1 MGFTITSNQI
11 LWICGF
17 IASLWGV
24 YKIVVEIRKPSED
37 LKEKVESHE
46 EKLNK
51 DKQRLDDIE
60 QSNKLI
66 LNSMLVIINHEITG
80 NGIENMK
87 KARDELQEYL
97 INK

>member
-11 LWICGF
+11 LWVCGF
-17 IASLWGV
+17 VGAIWGV
-24 YKIVVEIRKPSED
+24 YKIIIELKKPSDD
-37 LKEKVESHE
+37 LKQKVESHE
-46 EKLNK
+46 EKLTK

>member
-11 LWICGF
+11 LWVCGF
-17 IASLWGV
+17 VASVWGL
-24 YKIVVEIRKPSED
+24 YKIILEIKKPSDD
-37 LKEKVESHE
+37 LKEKVESHDL
-46 EKLNK
+46 KLTN
-51 DKQRLDDIE
+51 DDQRLNYIE

>member
-24 YKIVVEIRKPSED
+24 YKIAVEIRKPSED
-37 LKEKVESHE
+37 LKQKVESHE

>member
-11 LWICGF
+11 IWICGF

-24 YKIVVEIRKPSED
+24 HKIAVAIRKPSED
-37 LKEKVESHE
+37 SKQKVESHE